1 MSEQNNQEAP
11 KKLSLQ
17 ELMQQKLEAKKNAN
31 SSGKGSAKGDQ
42 STKKLATQNSS
53 KKTNM
58 TRRKMGS

>member
-1 MSEQNNQEAP
+1 MSENTNNEAP

-17 ELMQQKLEAKKNAN
+17 ELMQQKLEAKKNA
-31 SSGKGSAKGDQ
+31 SGQNKGAAKGDQ
-42 STKKLATQNSS
+42 STKKLASQNSS

>member
-1 MSEQNNQEAP
+1 MTEKTNNEAP

-17 ELMQQKLEAKKNAN
+17 ELIQQKLEAKKNA
-31 SSGKGSAKGDQ
+31 GKQAKGAAKGDQ
-42 STKKLATQNSS
+42 STKKLASQNSP

>member
-1 MSEQNNQEAP
+1 MSENNNQEAP

-31 SSGKGSAKGDQ
+31 SSAKGSTKGDQ